1 MVGFDGDSKGQ
12 EGEAGTYAWREQRG
26 KSVWV
31 PTAMKETRRDGSP
44 LPKYT
49 MEEIGRHNKPDDLWL
64 VVDNRVYDVS
74 KWAKHHPGGH
84 LCMEN
89 VAGADAT
96 DAFENYHPAYVYESK
111 LPRFLI
117 GTVTNYKDCDFVAE
131 FRTMRQRLLA
141 EGKFETDMSFYVA
154 QFMWGASLMF
164 MGFYLVLSFQSFW
177 AHMLGAVFFGA
188 LFQQIAFIGHD
199 IGHNGIS
206 HIKSV
211 DNIVSI
217 FIANLIGGISMGW
230 WKWSHNVHHVITNSV
245 EHDPDIQHLPIFAVT
260 KKIFRPFFSTFHNKV
275 MSLDSAA
282 RALVSIQHYLYYPV
296 MALARF
302 NLYAQ
307 SYILL
312 FSNETWP
319 YKWLEWPC
327 IMLYP
332 VWFGYFLSFLP
343 SWTEIV
349 LFLLISHS
357 LAGILHVQITLS
369 HFSMDTYY
377 GRKKFDSHED
387 NWFKMQL
394 DTSMDVAS
402 NHLTEWFHGGLQYQ
416 IEHHLFPRLPRH
428 NLKYAAALVK
438 EFAEKHG
445 VRYHRPGFI
454 QANREI
460 IAALAKAARE
470 VKDAPN
476 GKEAFKNSMLW
487 DGMNARG

>member
-1 MVGFDGDSKGQ
+1 
-12 EGEAGTYAWREQRG
+12 
-26 KSVWV
+26 
-31 PTAMKETRRDGSP
+31 
-44 LPKYT
+44 
-49 MEEIGRHNKPDDLWL
+49 
-64 VVDNRVYDVS
+64 
-74 KWAKHHPGGH
+74 
-84 LCMEN
+84 
-89 VAGADAT
+89 
-96 DAFENYHPAYVYESK
+96 
-111 LPRFLI
+111 
-117 GTVTNYKDCDFVAE
+117 
-131 FRTMRQRLLA
+131 
-141 EGKFETDMSFYVA
+141 
-154 QFMWGASLMF
+154 

-177 AHMLGAVFFGA
+177 AHMLDAVFFGA
-188 LFQQIAFIGHD
+188 LFQQIAFIEHD

-245 EHDPDIQHLPIFAVT
+245 EHDPD
-260 KKIFRPFFSTFHNKV
+260 
-275 MSLDSAA
+275 
-282 RALVSIQHYLYYPV
+282 IQHYLYYPV

>member
-1 MVGFDGDSKGQ
+1 
-12 EGEAGTYAWREQRG
+12 
-26 KSVWV
+26 
-31 PTAMKETRRDGSP
+31 
-44 LPKYT
+44 
-49 MEEIGRHNKPDDLWL
+49 
-64 VVDNRVYDVS
+64 
-74 KWAKHHPGGH
+74 
-84 LCMEN
+84 
-89 VAGADAT
+89 
-96 DAFENYHPAYVYESK
+96 
-111 LPRFLI
+111 
-117 GTVTNYKDCDFVAE
+117 
-131 FRTMRQRLLA
+131 
-141 EGKFETDMSFYVA
+141 
-154 QFMWGASLMF
+154 MWGASLMF
-164 MGFYLVLSFQSFW
+164 MGFYLVLSFQVHVMLSLCPTTARSRTVWGTQSFW

-282 RALVSIQHYLYYPV
+282 RALVSIQVRRVCLLAARYAGCSFTRCCEPNSPQHYLYYPV

-312 FSNETWP
+312 FSKETWP

-438 EFAEKHG
+438 EFAECVASRVWVRVCRAVAHTACRAG
-445 VRYHRPGFI
+445 STACGTTAPASSRRTVRSLPRWPRLLVRY
-454 QANREI
+454 ADRERESVVVLTLCRMVDVCVCV
-460 IAALAKAARE
+460 ALTFTR
-470 VKDAPN
+470 
-476 GKEAFKNSMLW
+476 
-487 DGMNARG
+487 